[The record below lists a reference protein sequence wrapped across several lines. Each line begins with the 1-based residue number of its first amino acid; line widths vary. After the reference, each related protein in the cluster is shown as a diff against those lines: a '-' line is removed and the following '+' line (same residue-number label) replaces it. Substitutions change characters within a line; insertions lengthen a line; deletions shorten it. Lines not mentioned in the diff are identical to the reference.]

1 MIGERGEGRAKG
13 WGGGGGGGARR
24 GVSLMVPL
32 ASLFLCPF
40 GGEEGEGGGG
50 VSHMV

>member
-1 MIGERGEGRAKG
+1 M
-13 WGGGGGGGARR
+13 GGGGGGREARR

-40 GGEEGEGGGG
+40 GGEEGRGRGC
-50 VSHMV
+50 